1 MITRRT
7 PHGDKRLSE
16 TVSYTD
22 DIQPHKLSLLYA
34 GVGSGKNFFVNQLI
48 KGYEDTR
55 HDGSKVKLKPMTVL
69 VITSRRSKVDELLTE
84 DDLPADGKVGKW
96 DDFHQ
101 IYDDEFQTVEP
112 PGKYIRNEVEQALV
126 PDIDGTPLCAQ

>member
-1 MITRRT
+1 M
-7 PHGDKRLSE
+7 
-16 TVSYTD
+16 
-22 DIQPHKLSLLYA
+22 
-34 GVGSGKNFFVNQLI
+34 GSGKNYFVNSLI

-84 DDLPADGKVGKW
+84 DDLPADSKVGKW

-112 PGKYIRNEVEQALV
+112 TGKYIRIEVEQALV